1 MIRERKREYLFL
13 FFCAVPIL
21 LFFFLMSLANKVQ
34 GNWPGV
40 GYFAGQMIFVGVFG
54 RSIDSRKR
62 KFMRA
67 ALVVALVFSAFV
79 YIVPFVN
86 VPRKM
91 NPTVKLLGWK
101 ELGQRVS
108 EVVEQ
113 MENETGRSPFIFSD
127 RYQTTAELAFYVRRQ
142 PRVYNINLGRR
153 NNQYDLWQDFDQLAG
168 MDGI

>member
-1 MIRERKREYLFL
+1 
-13 FFCAVPIL
+13 
-21 LFFFLMSLANKVQ
+21 
-34 GNWPGV
+34 
-40 GYFAGQMIFVGVFG
+40 
-54 RSIDSRKR
+54 
-62 KFMRA
+62 MRA
-67 ALVVALVFSAFV
+67 ALVVALLFSAFI

-108 EVVEQ
+108 EVVAQ

-153 NNQYDLWQDFDQLAG
+153 NNQYDLWQNFEKLIGA
-168 MDGI
+168 DGIYIKTHDADIESAVVEAFKGGERLPSQYFQRRGKVIRSFSIFKCYGFKGWLSEGKESP